1 MEETKKTLI
10 FVRHGEKAKKRI
22 SAAGLEKII
31 EFSKKKLAPLL
42 PTDEPIEMF
51 HGIFPRTLET
61 LTAMRVAL
69 TPLGD
74 MVHED
79 PMVKFGSNE
88 LFREIFIDEV
98 KKTAGG
104 KAYLPAVLKVLGEK
118 YTNIAL
124 EAVKETFQLMQG
136 NFGLAVGHSPIIE
149 LAAHACDHKI
159 DTITEK
165 FTPLS
170 LVVFQQDAEGQI
182 SVAEIQLTT

>member
-1 MEETKKTLI
+1 MGKTKKTLL
-10 FVRHGEKAKKRI
+10 FVRHGEKAEKRI
-22 SAAGLEKII
+22 SASGLEKII

-61 LTAMRVAL
+61 LTAMRIAL
-69 TPLGD
+69 PHLGD
-74 MVHED
+74 MVYED
-79 PMVKFGSNE
+79 PIVKFASEE
-88 LFREIFIDEV
+88 LFQEMLTDEV
-98 KKTAGG
+98 RKIGEER
-104 KAYLPAVLKVLGEK
+104 AYLPAVCEVFGEK

-149 LAAHACDHKI
+149 LAAHACGH
-159 DTITEK
+159 TISER

-170 LVVFQQDAEGQI
+170 LVVFQEDASGLI
-182 SVAEIQLTT
+182 SVPEIHIAT